1 MYEKREQT
9 TISWFK
15 QLKLWFTARSS
26 YLTSRQYCSSPIHR
40 FHYWTNKGITGA
52 IHVRFLTW
60 ISNTCITILMAQ
72 LILSVST
79 PTPLPPSHLSGTLS
93 VPAEGNLSE
102 NVFPARRG
110 AFVNSSR
117 SGNRL
122 LEAVN
127 VVHFFTVMLN
137 LAEKKFTFFSA
148 PPVGVLYEPPG
159 PTVGHL
165 QPFQEKMT
173 NARQMPRG
181 DGQAWNRPI
190 PIY

>member
-1 MYEKREQT
+1 M
-9 TISWFK
+9 
-15 QLKLWFTARSS
+15 
-26 YLTSRQYCSSPIHR
+26 
-40 FHYWTNKGITGA
+40 
-52 IHVRFLTW
+52 
-60 ISNTCITILMAQ
+60 
-72 LILSVST
+72 
-79 PTPLPPSHLSGTLS
+79 
-93 VPAEGNLSE
+93 SE

-110 AFVNSSR
+110 AFVNSSI

-122 LEAVN
+122 LQAVN
-127 VVHFFTVMLN
+127 VVPFFQYFPVMLN
-137 LAEKKFTFFSA
+137 LAEKKLTFFSA